1 MEEKSQEFTVWS
13 PEVFIH
19 GSVSNFTC
27 YQKSKYTIKLKAL
40 PFKEGRLI
48 DAHSASAICELLKQH
63 EPLNIIH
70 FKVSAESVDIKE
82 RIQSTEQ
89 QAKVFEN
96 RGSSNGSV
104 GRLFCRSI
112 N

>member
-19 GSVSNFTC
+19 GSVSNFT
-27 YQKSKYTIKLKAL
+27 YQQSNYTIKLKAL

>member
-19 GSVSNFTC
+19 GSVSNFPC
-27 YQKSKYTIKLKAL
+27 YQQSKIHNQTQSIITIQ
-40 PFKEGRLI
+40 EGRLI

-70 FKVSAESVDIKE
+70 FKVSRKRYIKE

-89 QAKVFEN
+89 QPKVFQN